1 MKETLKKLIEFH
13 NQIRILHWQTKSF
26 ARHKAYD
33 EVYGELNALLDSF
46 VEVYQGKY
54 DVIEFEADA
63 QITLKDSK
71 EFDLNGFISGFL
83 AVLITEIPEQLEEN
97 DTDLLNIRDEIL
109 GLVHKLKY
117 LLSLK

>member
-1 MKETLKKLIEFH
+1 MEEILIKLLEFQT
-13 NQIRILHWQTKSF
+13 QIRILHWQTKSF

-33 EVYGELNALLDSF
+33 FAYTELNELLDTF

-54 DVIEFEADA
+54 PRIQVADTPAIE
-63 QITLKDSK
+63 LN
-71 EFDLNGFISGFL
+71 DLNDLELNNYISSFILVL
-83 AVLITEIPEQLEEN
+83 AETIPKKLEKT

-117 LLSLK
+117 LLTLK